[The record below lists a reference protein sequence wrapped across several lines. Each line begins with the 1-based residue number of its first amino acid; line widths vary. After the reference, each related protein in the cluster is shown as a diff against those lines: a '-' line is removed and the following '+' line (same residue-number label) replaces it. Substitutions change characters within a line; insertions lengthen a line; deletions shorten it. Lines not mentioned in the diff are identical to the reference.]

1 MNIGQAKVSRKKPS
15 GKGAVNNTLC
25 SYRLP
30 SDIKY
35 SGMPGVNGKS
45 EFVFYLMPKSMVCRL
60 DPLSIA
66 LFSNSYGIRNRPQWE

>member
-1 MNIGQAKVSRKKPS
+1 VERCVAGS
-15 GKGAVNNTLC
+15 TLC

-35 SGMPGVNGKS
+35 PGDAGVNGKS
-45 EFVFYLMPKSMVCRL
+45 ESVLHLMPKSMVCRL

-66 LFSNSYGIRNRPQWE
+66 LFSNSNSIRNRPKWE